1 MEGVQG
7 VAGDMNV
14 QALALGYRG
23 LAGGADHQGLV
34 AAGQAH
40 MKVALGAGG
49 LEELQGGRK
58 GQVGARGGSRRSA
71 SGRTPT
77 MPVPDGRSW
86 SRAPW
91 TAVPGPLSRASRG
104 SRFMAGEPIKV
115 ATKSEA
121 GRA

>member
-7 VAGDMNV
+7 VAGDMDV

-58 GQVGARGGSRRSA
+58 GQVGGTGGLEAQRVGANADDAGARRQVVEQGAMDRRA
-71 SGRTPT
+71 
-77 MPVPDGRSW
+77 
-86 SRAPW
+86 RA
-91 TAVPGPLSRASRG
+91 AQ
-104 SRFMAGEPIKV
+104 
-115 ATKSEA
+115 
-121 GRA
+121 